1 MSSNTS
7 PNTDNQEIDLGQ
19 LAQKVSGLYDR
30 FLNSIFKFILFLKRN
45 AVVLGLLFVVGAAIG
60 FFLDKKVKTYNHQM
74 IVLPN
79 FGSTDFVYAQIDLLQ
94 SKIKE
99 NDTLFLKEIGI
110 KEPKKLGEIKIE
122 PIIDVYKFVDNKVEN
137 FDLLKLM
144 AEDGNIDKIIEGKIT
159 SKNYPF
165 HTLTFTTSKLSS
177 KDQTVEP
184 ILNFLNESD
193 YFKQI
198 QKESLQNIQVKMNE
212 NDSIISQI
220 NGVLNQFKNKMNSNT
235 GDKLVYFNEN
245 TQLNE
250 IIKTKDLLI
259 REQGNLR
266 LDLVNLSKV
275 VRDIS
280 FIINQK
286 ETKGVNGKLKFVLPF
301 LFIFLFIL
309 GGNLMRFYK
318 RQSLKNQ

>member
-1 MSSNTS
+1 
-7 PNTDNQEIDLGQ
+7 
-19 LAQKVSGLYDR
+19 
-30 FLNSIFKFILFLKRN
+30 
-45 AVVLGLLFVVGAAIG
+45 
-60 FFLDKKVKTYNHQM
+60 
-74 IVLPN
+74 
-79 FGSTDFVYAQIDLLQ
+79 
-94 SKIKE
+94 
-99 NDTLFLKEIGI
+99 
-110 KEPKKLGEIKIE
+110 
-122 PIIDVYKFVDNKVEN
+122 
-137 FDLLKLM
+137 M
-144 AEDGNIDKIIEGKIT
+144 AEDGNLDKIIEGKIT

-177 KDQTVEP
+177 VDQTVEP
-184 ILNFLNESD
+184 ILNFLNNSD

-301 LFIFLFIL
+301 LFMLLFIL
-309 GGNLMRFYK
+309 GGSLIRFYK
-318 RQSLKNQ
+318 KQSLKNQ

>member
-1 MSSNTS
+1 MSSNI
-7 PNTDNQEIDLGQ
+7 PQNKDNQEIDLGQ
-19 LAQKVSGLYDR
+19 LAQKMNGLYEG
-30 FLNSIFKFILFLKRN
+30 FLNRIFSFMLFLKRN
-45 AVVLGLLFVVGAAIG
+45 SIVLFILFIIGVGIG
-60 FFLDKKVKTYNHQM
+60 FYLDKKVKTYNHQM

-79 FGSTDFVYAQIDLLQ
+79 FGSTDYAYAQIDLLQ

-110 KEPKKLGEIKIE
+110 VEPKKLKEITIE
-122 PIIDVYKFVDNKVEN
+122 PIIDVYKFVDNKTEN

-144 AEDGNIDKIIEGKIT
+144 AEDGNLDKIIEGKIT

-177 KDQTVEP
+177 VDQTVEP
-184 ILNFLNESD
+184 ILNFLNNSD

-212 NDSIISQI
+212 NDSIIAQI

-259 REQGNLR
+259 REQGSLR

-301 LFIFLFIL
+301 LLIFLFIL
-309 GGNLMRFYK
+309 GRSLIQFYK

>member
-1 MSSNTS
+1 
-7 PNTDNQEIDLGQ
+7 
-19 LAQKVSGLYDR
+19 
-30 FLNSIFKFILFLKRN
+30 
-45 AVVLGLLFVVGAAIG
+45 
-60 FFLDKKVKTYNHQM
+60 
-74 IVLPN
+74 
-79 FGSTDFVYAQIDLLQ
+79 
-94 SKIKE
+94 
-99 NDTLFLKEIGI
+99 
-110 KEPKKLGEIKIE
+110 
-122 PIIDVYKFVDNKVEN
+122 
-137 FDLLKLM
+137 
-144 AEDGNIDKIIEGKIT
+144 
-159 SKNYPF
+159 
-165 HTLTFTTSKLSS
+165 
-177 KDQTVEP
+177 
-184 ILNFLNESD
+184 
-193 YFKQI
+193 
-198 QKESLQNIQVKMNE
+198 MNE
-212 NDSIISQI
+212 NDSIIAQI

-259 REQGNLR
+259 REQGSLR

-309 GGNLMRFYK
+309 GGNLTRFYK